1 MKLFKMIK
9 LKLGGKFYSDIAI
22 KLGYQNHTTA
32 INRLHMIEVTKVP
45 MSESYSFL
53 VYIEFVDKSFYM
65 HYVSIQS
72 FRIYDFV
79 DKTKLYKK
87 LYRYLQELVLKEVLE
102 DEKWTKIPQSDNM
115 PNLFK
120 KSCVDYLYDNFLKHG
135 LSAIGSWEACK
146 LLKELHADKSI
157 TTKELLEYLMRFRD
171 MHLNLGDM
179 RQYSSVKRL
188 ISKVK
193 L

>member
-1 MKLFKMIK
+1 
-9 LKLGGKFYSDIAI
+9 
-22 KLGYQNHTTA
+22 
-32 INRLHMIEVTKVP
+32 

-146 LLKELHADKSI
+146 LLKEL
-157 TTKELLEYLMRFRD
+157 LEYLMRFRD